1 MLVASNTS
9 PILNLAIIGRLDLLR
24 RQFGEILIPQAVFE
38 ELRTEED
45 LPGSQAM
52 RKAAREEWVR
62 VQTVISQPLV
72 QVLRRELDKGEAEA
86 IALASELQAERIL
99 LDEREGRRV
108 AKSLRMKVTGLL
120 GIALRAQY
128 DGEISS
134 VSEIIEELCAKAG
147 FRIDAKLVSDVLKE

>member
-1 MLVASNTS
+1 MLVISNTS

-38 ELRTEED
+38 ELRTDEN
-45 LPGSQAM
+45 LPGSQSM
-52 RKAAREEWVR
+52 REAVRKGWIR
-62 VQTVISQPLV
+62 VQTVIGQPLV

-120 GIALRAQY
+120 GVGLRARY

-134 VSEIIEELCAKAG
+134 VSEMIEELRVKAG
-147 FRIDAKLVSDVLKE
+147 FRIDAKLVADVLKE

>member
-1 MLVASNTS
+1 V
-9 PILNLAIIGRLDLLR
+9 IG
-24 RQFGEILIPQAVFE
+24 
-38 ELRTEED
+38 
-45 LPGSQAM
+45 
-52 RKAAREEWVR
+52 
-62 VQTVISQPLV
+62 QPLV

-120 GIALRAQY
+120 GVGLRARY

-134 VSEIIEELCAKAG
+134 VSEMIEELRVKAG
-147 FRIDAKLVSDVLKE
+147 FRIDAKLVADVLKE